1 MENLIAVL
9 KLIACGLCGTALVFL
24 LLGGSIKIVSCCS
37 KKRISFKN
45 LQKSFKAL
53 CKYKVFDN
61 NAVDFALYL
70 IDEGVEL
77 KKVFK
82 YTQKAYPTFKDVVGK
97 EFAKKLKHINKRAL

>member
-24 LLGGSIKIVSCCS
+24 LLYGLVEIVSCYR
-37 KKRISFKN
+37 KKRRSFKN
-45 LQKSFKAL
+45 LRRAFRDL

-70 IDEGVEL
+70 INEGVEI

-82 YTQKAYPTFKDVVGK
+82 YTQKAYPTFNDVVGK
-97 EFAKKLKHINKRAL
+97 EVTKKLKHINKREL

>member
-1 MENLIAVL
+1 MENLIDVL
-9 KLIACGLCGTALVFL
+9 TLIAGGLSGIALVIL
-24 LLGGSIKIVSCCS
+24 LLGCLVEIVSDYS
-37 KKRISFKN
+37 KKRKSFKN

-97 EFAKKLKHINKRAL
+97 EFAKKLKHINKREL